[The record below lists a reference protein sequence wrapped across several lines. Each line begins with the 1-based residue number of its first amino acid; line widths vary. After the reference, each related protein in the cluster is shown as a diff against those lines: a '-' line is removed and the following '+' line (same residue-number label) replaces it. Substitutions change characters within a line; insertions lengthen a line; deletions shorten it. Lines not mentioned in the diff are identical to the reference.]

1 MSTHRN
7 ISFATIAGLTDV
19 QRDGFRLTVRGEE
32 VQEIRN
38 RITILQRP
46 KERCLFLPQRGNNV
60 FAALAETFWVI
71 AGRNDVDWLS
81 HYLPRAK
88 DFSDDGK
95 HWRGGYGPRLR
106 NWGGVDQLE
115 QVKDLLLQEP
125 LTRRAVMSLYDPG
138 KDFVASK
145 DIPCNNWL
153 HWLCRDERLHLNVAV
168 RSNDVI
174 WGFSG
179 VNAFEWSILQEMM
192 AFWAGKQQG
201 ELTFIASSF
210 HVYQRHYSLAEK
222 LVQNFRGITCYDF
235 GIAAPPFSTNW
246 EDFREA
252 MNVWLRLEAELRD
265 NPNHD
270 LHPEA
275 HLSDQLL
282 TVALRVLRVYHGARS
297 GWSIHQIRDALI
309 SLPPCDLTAASYEY
323 FGRKHP
329 ELLSNIPEVTLRR
342 FFDAYG
348 DQDAVKTAV
357 PAAMFELIKK
367 LHAQKD
373 AAYGNAWK
381 RRGEQTSILAN
392 VARKVDRLESY
403 QLKQS
408 EMPGESLLDT
418 AVDLLV
424 YLTKYRLFLLERVP
438 SGESLLPPNA
448 PKPFSDHVCNFNA
461 LVDELQASSSNT
473 DNKDHATLII
483 AAFESLN
490 EELLSNSSSAEIRLA
505 QVVELIVMTAE
516 LVSSIARRF
525 PYLVQ
530 ELANSLGEKS
540 LHEIT

>member
-19 QRDGFRLTVRGEE
+19 QRDGLRLTVRGEE

-38 RITILQRP
+38 RITVLQRP

-138 KDFVASK
+138 KDFVGSK

-192 AFWAGKQQG
+192 AFWTGKQQG

-235 GIAAPPFSTNW
+235 GIVAPPFSTAW

-252 MNVWLRLEAELRD
+252 MNVWLRLESELRS
-265 NPNHD
+265 NPNHA

-297 GWSIHQIRDALI
+297 GWSVHQITEALI
-309 SLPPCDLTAASYEY
+309 SLPPCDLAAASYEF
-323 FGRKHP
+323 FGRKYP
-329 ELLSNIPEVTLRR
+329 EILSNIPDVALRR
-342 FFDAYG
+342 FFDAYS
-348 DQDAVKTAV
+348 DQDAVESAV
-357 PAAMFELIKK
+357 PSAMFALLKK
-367 LHAQKD
+367 LHSQKD

-403 QLKQS
+403 QLTKN
-408 EMPGESLLDT
+408 EMPGESSLDT

-424 YLTKYRLFLLERVP
+424 YLTKYRLFLLERLP
-438 SGESLLPPNA
+438 SGETLLPKNA
-448 PKPFSDHVCNFNA
+448 PKPFSDHVCNFDA
-461 LVDELQASSSNT
+461 LIDELQASSLNT
-473 DNKDHATLII
+473 DDKDHAALII
-483 AAFESLN
+483 AAFERLN
-490 EELLSNSSSAEIRLA
+490 EGMLSESSSAEIRLA
-505 QVVELIVMTAE
+505 QVSELIVVTAG

-540 LHEIT
+540 P